1 LRCLVARFDDQI
13 YRWPLPRE
21 SVTLG
26 SASENHFVLQVP
38 GVSRVHARV
47 EPVGE
52 KLRLIDAGSRNG
64 LFHSGMKVSDVL
76 LEFGVAIQV
85 GKALLSI
92 EDASTSDVELGIS
105 IATPRPRREEE
116 TAASDLKPP
125 EGPSAALRF
134 IREQERKGDHFSGMR
149 RLQFLQQARAILK
162 ASFVGV
168 GHAAPDGELGFE
180 RFAGELPPDAQLDE
194 ILSGSHARKRSLTVS
209 EVEVDGGCALLAR
222 TNSRMAIAILG
233 REARAWEQDFFAWV
247 AEKVLHSEEAEAEE
261 SVVRLAG
268 LAIPE
273 GMVVGES
280 ESMRRLL
287 AQIEATVQ
295 SELDVLLLGETGTGK
310 ELLARLI
317 HASGPDPGG
326 PFVAI
331 NCAAIPSEL
340 LESELF
346 GVQGRVATGVDPR
359 PGLFIQADGG
369 SILLDEI
376 GELPDRLQAKLLRV
390 LQEREVLAIGS
401 SRPRKI
407 RVRVISASN
416 RDLFDLVEDG
426 AFRRDLFYRLRG
438 LQFHLPPLRDRK
450 EDIPALV
457 GAFLERAARQ
467 YKKQIRGIS
476 RSSLRVLVEHDWP
489 GNIRELESEIRR
501 AALVCPAGGVL
512 QPDHLGPI
520 GSSVEKRRQ
529 EKELASPA
537 EEAAPLPVSATLQEK
552 LEDVERVAIEQALK
566 ESKGNRSAAA
576 RLLGITRNGLAMKMA
591 RLGIE
596 E

>member
-1 LRCLVARFDDQI
+1 MRCLVARFDDQI
-13 YRWPLPRE
+13 LRWPLPRE

-26 SASENHFVLQVP
+26 SASDNHFVLQVP
-38 GVSRVHARV
+38 GVSRVHAHV
-47 EPVGE
+47 EPVGD

-76 LEFGVAIQV
+76 LEDGVAIQV
-85 GKALLSI
+85 GKALVSI

-105 IATPRPRREEE
+105 IASPRPRRDAE
-116 TAASDLKPP
+116 TAASDLKPA

-149 RLQFLQQARAILK
+149 RLQFLQQARGILK
-162 ASFVGV
+162 ASFLGV
-168 GHAAPDGELGFE
+168 GHFAADGELGFE
-180 RFAGELPPDAQLDE
+180 RFAGELPPDGQLDDL
-194 ILSGSHARKRSLTVS
+194 LSGSGARKRSLTVS
-209 EVEVDGGCALLAR
+209 EVEVEGGCALLAR
-222 TNSRMAIAILG
+222 TNSRTAIAILG

-247 AEKVLHSEEAEAEE
+247 AEKVLHSDEAAEEE

-280 ESMRRLL
+280 DSMRRLL

-359 PGLFIQADGG
+359 PGLFVQADGG

-376 GELPDRLQAKLLRV
+376 GELTDRLQAKLLRV
-390 LQEREVLAIGS
+390 LQEREVLAVGS

-416 RDLFDLVEDG
+416 RDLFDLVEEG

-450 EDIPALV
+450 EDVPALV

-476 RSSLRVLVEHDWP
+476 RSALRVLVEHDWP

-512 QPDHLGPI
+512 QPEHVGPARWI
-520 GSSVEKRRQ
+520 VEKRR
-529 EKELASPA
+529 KEIDPASPP
-537 EEAAPLPVSATLQEK
+537 EEAALPQPAGTLQEK
-552 LEDVERVAIEQALK
+552 VEDVERIAIEQALR

-576 RLLGITRNGLAMKMA
+576 RLLGITRNGLAMKMT

-596 E
+596 D